1 MKIAITGSRGFVGS
15 FLSKRLIEL
24 NFDIVEIDLEV
35 GYDITNWDSISTV
48 ENFDLLIHLAA
59 KSYVPDSL
67 KNPVEFYKTNI
78 LGTINALEMC
88 RKLDVKIIF
97 ASSYVYGTPQYLP
110 IDENHPVEAFN
121 PYSQSKLIGEDLC
134 RSYSRDFN
142 VPAIIL
148 RPFNIYGKGQS
159 SDFLVPLILN
169 QAEKGIVK
177 LKDSRPKRDFIYI
190 EDVVDAFIKSIEY
203 SASNFEIFNIG
214 TGKSTSIAE
223 LTSLISGYFGNKL
236 QISFSEEKRKHEV
249 LNTIADIKK
258 ANHLLNWFPQYSLEK
273 GIESMINN

>member
-190 EDVVDAFIKSIEY
+190 EDVVDAFI
-203 SASNFEIFNIG
+203 
-214 TGKSTSIAE
+214 
-223 LTSLISGYFGNKL
+223 
-236 QISFSEEKRKHEV
+236 
-249 LNTIADIKK
+249 
-258 ANHLLNWFPQYSLEK
+258 
-273 GIESMINN
+273 